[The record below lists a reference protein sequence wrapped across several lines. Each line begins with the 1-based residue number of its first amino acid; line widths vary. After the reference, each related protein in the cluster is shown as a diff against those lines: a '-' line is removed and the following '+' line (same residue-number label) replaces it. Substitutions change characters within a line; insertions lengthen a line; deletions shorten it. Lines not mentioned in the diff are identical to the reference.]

1 MTPADDSVPTDTAP
15 VSTAP
20 ADTAP
25 ADTVPTT
32 LAGEVYVTLRKQI
45 TSCQLAPG
53 QRVTERQLA
62 ADLGYGLTP
71 VRHAL
76 ARLDGEGLVR
86 TLPRRGYQVTPL
98 TIGSVNEL
106 FQVWRIIGPPL
117 AEIAARNIPAGVRAH
132 VFAEHFA
139 AVERAFEGGDPVE
152 AIVASAAF
160 WQWLAETTRNSRLLE
175 LYTRLEGELRRV
187 FMLVFRDQA
196 AQEILRPGVTQAW
209 PAAADPEACRRHAEM
224 FIDTSHRLLLGILA
238 TWPSV
243 VQAEVIPPGAWDVA

>member
-1 MTPADDSVPTDTAP
+1 MTPADDTVL
-15 VSTAP
+15 
-20 ADTAP
+20 ADTGLAGTGP
-25 ADTVPTT
+25 ANAVPVPAT
-32 LAGEVYVTLRKQI
+32 LAGEVYVILRERI

-117 AEIAARNIPAGVRAH
+117 AAIAARNIPADVRGR
-132 VFAEHFA
+132 VFAERFA
-139 AVERAFEGGDPVE
+139 PVERASAGGDPVRVIE
-152 AIVASAAF
+152 ASAAF
-160 WQWLAETTRNSRLLE
+160 WQWLAEATRNGRLLE

-187 FMLVFRDQA
+187 FMLVFRDPA
-196 AQEILRPGVTQAW
+196 AHEILRPGAAHAW
-209 PAAADPEACRRHAEM
+209 PDGADPEACRRHAEM